1 LSRGLNYLNLGQ
13 PDQKCR
19 NPLLSTLSRFTQ
31 CIPRQLVADRPFLL
45 SCRAPVPLW
54 WGDRGAELFLSSPSE
69 CPAPLPPWSQ
79 ARPTARGS
87 LPSPRASLDRRCVGR
102 RTPSG
107 LPSGGGSTILGRN
120 FCSRTC
126 QIGALDKLASE
137 HYLLLMNVQTQ
148 PKTQIIAARIPAE
161 LHRDAKAAVALEGTT
176 LQDKVIALL
185 QRWLDERK
193 AALAILASVQPR
205 EPRP

>member
-1 LSRGLNYLNLGQ
+1 MPSAAPPVVPGASNGSGFFAVATRIAG
-13 PDQKCR
+13 P
-19 NPLLSTLSRFTQ
+19 PL
-31 CIPRQLVADRPFLL
+31 
-45 SCRAPVPLW
+45 
-54 WGDRGAELFLSSPSE
+54 
-69 CPAPLPPWSQ
+69 
-79 ARPTARGS
+79 
-87 LPSPRASLDRRCVGR
+87 R
-102 RTPSG
+102 RTAHPAR

-161 LHRDAKAAVALEGTT
+161 LHRDAKAAVAFEGTT